1 MPIRPQRF
9 VIDEAVL
16 DLLGNEFKF
25 DHAKGLAEWL
35 KNSRD
40 AYLRNSVP
48 DTQQFVVIR
57 LVEDGKDRLKRIECI
72 DFIGMTKAHIDEA
85 FKRFFDPQAAKK
97 GAKNAQLKT
106 LGGHGNGGKFYMRQM
121 FRTSEIITYRDGK
134 LNIFG
139 FDANK
144 KYGYEENFEDKTMSL
159 SDAMK
164 KAGIDKIELPEI
176 VKTQLENG
184 ETGFTVVRGENP
196 QRVKNTT
203 NRKSLIEKFALHP
216 QARRWIARMPLM
228 LLLND
233 DVRPFLLPT
242 QEITPKEG
250 FGEIETL
257 QVPAFLEWEGRMI
270 NFTNEN
276 YSWAGKLTLKTSND
290 PLRGKLD
297 VLNTIDF
304 IGEVGVIGSYRIH
317 ELGQSRFSGQT
328 DFIYGECE
336 CPILEDPEMDS
347 VKNDREKLISNER
360 SDALIAWVREQVETL
375 AERMELKNTREKKQ
389 QDLKNTSIFND
400 MLNRWKDNFM
410 KQVWVEVFMGKG
422 PAGSDG
428 FDLGIGGGSGK
439 GKGNGGGGDNENP
452 GGDGQEG
459 GDEKKKRPRFPQ
471 VLVSGK
477 DTDPLDTL
485 ATAPFQ
491 CDPRQPAIY
500 QRTKDVEAGIYWI
513 NTSRQLAGKILDE
526 YGADSTR
533 WREYMF
539 QRYIDIMIREG
550 IFQMEKTETSLTPDN
565 VTRKIDD
572 LTTRIHDQA
581 AADLNDFLF
590 EEQFNLG

>member
-1 MPIRPQRF
+1 M
-9 VIDEAVL
+9 L
-16 DLLGNEFKF
+16 
-25 DHAKGLAEWL
+25 
-35 KNSRD
+35 
-40 AYLRNSVP
+40 
-48 DTQQFVVIR
+48 T
-57 LVEDGKDRLKRIECI
+57 
-72 DFIGMTKAHIDEA
+72 
-85 FKRFFDPQAAKK
+85 
-97 GAKNAQLKT
+97 
-106 LGGHGNGGKFYMRQM
+106 
-121 FRTSEIITYRDGK
+121 
-134 LNIFG
+134 
-139 FDANK
+139 
-144 KYGYEENFEDKTMSL
+144 
-159 SDAMK
+159 
-164 KAGIDKIELPEI
+164 
-176 VKTQLENG
+176 
-184 ETGFTVVRGENP
+184 RGENP

-203 NRKSLIEKFALHP
+203 NRKSLTKKFALHP
-216 QARRWIARMPLM
+216 QARRWIARMPVM

-233 DVRPFLLPT
+233 EFESFSLPT
-242 QEITPKEG
+242 QKIAPKEG
-250 FGEIETL
+250 FEEIEIV
-257 QVPAFLEWEGRMI
+257 QVPESLEGQGKAI
-270 NFTNEN
+270 GFTDKN
-276 YSWAGKLTLKTSND
+276 YSWAGKLTLKTSNE

-317 ELGQSRFSGQT
+317 ELGHSRFSGQT

-360 SDALIAWVREQVETL
+360 SDALIAWVREQVEAL
-375 AERMELKNTREKKQ
+375 AEKMELKNTREKQQ

-400 MLNRWKDNFM
+400 MLNDWKNRFM
-410 KQVWVEVFMGKG
+410 NQVWKEVFMGKG

-428 FDLGIGGGSGK
+428 FDFESDGEGGEGGSSEGS
-439 GKGNGGGGDNENP
+439 GNSRNEGGEKENP
-452 GGDGQEG
+452 SSKGQEG

-477 DTDPLDTL
+477 DTDPLDLL
-485 ATAPFQ
+485 ATDPFQ

-513 NTSRQLAGKILDE
+513 NTSRRLAEKILNE
-526 YGADSTR
+526 YGADATR

-550 IFQMEKTETSLTPDN
+550 SFQMEKTETSLTPDN
-565 VTRKIDD
+565 VSRKIDD